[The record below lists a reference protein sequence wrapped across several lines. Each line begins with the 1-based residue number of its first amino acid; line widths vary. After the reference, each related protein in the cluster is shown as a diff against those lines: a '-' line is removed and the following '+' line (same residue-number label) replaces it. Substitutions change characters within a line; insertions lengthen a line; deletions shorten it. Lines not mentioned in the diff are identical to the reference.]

1 MANFRSITQIGTS
14 EPFELQV
21 ARGQIPGHSA
31 LHKFGAVP
39 EMSVNTT
46 GTVWDIDDTLYPW
59 SAFSSAS
66 VLTVDRASASDAG
79 KTIVIQGLDEN
90 YQEITENVTL
100 TNATGN
106 TTTRTFI
113 RVYRSYMYNGSSAN
127 VGNID
132 IKVSTT
138 VVARISA
145 GNSQTL
151 MGVYTVPAGYT
162 AYLTQ
167 GVMSV
172 KSGADATGNFFV
184 RYGGETAFRIAHTFE
199 VASAEYFYAFHVPFA
214 LPEKSDVDIRAS
226 VRSNNARVTA
236 AFDAYLIKNED
247 WTNGSEERESDTQ
260 NHWQGRQLPQ
270 DQSWCRHDQK
280 GCCRVS

>member
-1 MANFRSITQIGTS
+1 MANFRSITQVGTS

-39 EMSVNTT
+39 TMSINTT
-46 GTVWDIDDTLYPW
+46 GTIWDVNDTLYPW
-59 SAFSSAS
+59 SAFSSAT
-66 VLTVDRASASDAG
+66 VLTVDRANASDAG
-79 KTIVIQGLDEN
+79 KIITIIGLDAD
-90 YQEITENVTL
+90 YKEISENVTL
-100 TNATGN
+100 TSATGN

-113 RVYRSYMYNGSSAN
+113 RVYRAYMYNGSSGN

-132 IKVSTT
+132 IKAGVTT
-138 VVARISA
+138 VARITA
-145 GNSQTL
+145 GQSQTL

-162 AYLTQ
+162 VYLTQ

-184 RYGGETAFRIAHTFE
+184 RYGGQTAFRIAHTFE

-214 LPEKSDVDIRAS
+214 LPEKSDIDIRAT

-236 AFDAYLIKNED
+236 AFDAYLIKNEE
-247 WTNGSEERESDTQ
+247 WTNG
-260 NHWQGRQLPQ
+260 
-270 DQSWCRHDQK
+270 
-280 GCCRVS
+280 

>member
-1 MANFRSITQIGTS
+1 MANYRSITQIGTS

-21 ARGQIPGHSA
+21 ARGQIPGHTA

-39 EMSVNTT
+39 EMSQNTT
-46 GTVWDIDDTLYPW
+46 GTVWDVDDTLYPW
-59 SAFSSAS
+59 SAFGAGST
-66 VLTVDRASASDAG
+66 LLVDRASASDAG
-79 KTIVIQGLDEN
+79 KTITVIGLDAN
-90 YQEITENVTL
+90 YREISENVTL
-100 TNATGN
+100 TAATGN
-106 TTTRTFI
+106 STTQTFV
-113 RVYRSYMYNGSSAN
+113 RVFRAYMYNGSDTN

-138 VVARISA
+138 VVARITA
-145 GNSQTL
+145 GKGQTL

-172 KSGADATGNFFV
+172 KSGADATGDFFV
-184 RYGGETAFRIAHTFE
+184 RYGGQTAFRIAHTFE

-214 LPEKSDVDIRAS
+214 LPEKSDIDIRAS
-226 VRSNNARVTA
+226 VRSNNARITA

-247 WTNGSEERESDTQ
+247 WTNG
-260 NHWQGRQLPQ
+260 
-270 DQSWCRHDQK
+270 
-280 GCCRVS
+280 

>member
-21 ARGQIPGHSA
+21 ARDQIPGHSA

-39 EMSVNTT
+39 AMSINNT

-66 VLTVDRASASDAG
+66 TLLVDRASASDAG
-79 KTIVIQGLDEN
+79 KIITIVGLDAN
-90 YQEITENVTL
+90 YNEISENVTL

-106 TTTRTFI
+106 ATTQSFI
-113 RVYRSYMYNGSSAN
+113 RVFRAYMYNGSATN

-132 IKVSTT
+132 VKVSTT
-138 VVARISA
+138 IVARITA
-145 GNSQTL
+145 NKGQTL

-172 KSGADATGNFFV
+172 QSGADATGDFFV
-184 RYGGETAFRIAHTFE
+184 RYGGETAFRIAHSFE

-226 VRSNNARVTA
+226 VRSNNARCTA

-247 WTNGSEERESDTQ
+247 WTNGS
-260 NHWQGRQLPQ
+260 
-270 DQSWCRHDQK
+270 
-280 GCCRVS
+280 